1 MATTFHRETIM
12 AKEQSSAPQLPGWIV
27 DHMRKYV
34 ETNGKD
40 GHIWN
45 GVPTLLLTTTGRK
58 SGKAL
63 MLPLIY
69 GKDGDR
75 YLIVASKGGAPEHPA
90 WYVNLRAQPNVRL
103 QVGAEKFAAKAR
115 TATKAER
122 PALWKVMTK
131 IWPAYDDYQ
140 TKTTREIPLV
150 ILERA

>member
-1 MATTFHRETIM
+1 M
-12 AKEQSSAPQLPGWIV
+12 AKQNEPARQLPGWIV

-34 ETNGKD
+34 ETDGKD

-58 SGKAL
+58 SKQPL

-75 YLIVASKGGAPEHPA
+75 HVIVASKGGDPNHPA
-90 WYVNLRAQPNVRL
+90 WYLNLVAQPKVQV
-103 QVGAEKFAAKAR
+103 QVGAAKFAANAR
-115 TATKAER
+115 TATAKER
-122 PALWKVMTK
+122 PALWKLMAK

-140 TKTTREIPLV
+140 KKTDREIPLV
-150 ILERA
+150 VLERR